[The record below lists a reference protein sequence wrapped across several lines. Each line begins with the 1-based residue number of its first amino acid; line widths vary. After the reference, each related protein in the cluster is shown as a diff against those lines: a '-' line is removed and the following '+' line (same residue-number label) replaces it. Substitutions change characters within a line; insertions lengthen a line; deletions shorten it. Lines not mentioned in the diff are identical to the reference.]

1 MYFLLERRKT
11 SKQYFQNTLPGV
23 VVVVGGVVVVA
34 VEEVVGYKKILIFV
48 WSTDNIR
55 ILLFP
60 TIIFHSILPMTII
73 FPDILA

>member
-1 MYFLLERRKT
+1 MYFFKLERWKT

-55 ILLFP
+55 IKLRLKYFFP
-60 TIIFHSILPMTII
+60 QLYFTQSYP
-73 FPDILA
+73 